1 MRPGVVIQRTAFMV
15 MPMSDGI
22 PNDNMPKVHG
32 HEGAV
37 DERTVVPEHPWGF
50 RTISMGTFADFVAP
64 GNSGKRPVERP
75 REFPRSS
82 PDFEDA

>member
-1 MRPGVVIQRTAFMV
+1 MRPGVVTQRTAFMV

-37 DERTVVPEHPWGF
+37 DERTVVPEHPRGIPDHLDGDVCRF
-50 RTISMGTFADFVAP
+50 RRAGEFREAPSGASPGIPPIIS
-64 GNSGKRPVERP
+64 
-75 REFPRSS
+75 
-82 PDFEDA
+82 